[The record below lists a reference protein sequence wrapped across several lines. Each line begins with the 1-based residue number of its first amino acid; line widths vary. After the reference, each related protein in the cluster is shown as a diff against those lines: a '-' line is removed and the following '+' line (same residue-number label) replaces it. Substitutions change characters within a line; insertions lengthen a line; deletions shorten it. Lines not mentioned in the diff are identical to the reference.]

1 MLLNHPGTSGAYQH
15 ILVEKQGA
23 KTDVGVITLNR
34 PKALN
39 ALCDGLMRE
48 VSDAIDKFEND
59 KQVGALVITGSERAF
74 AAGIPYKYIFLNLL
88 I

>member
-1 MLLNHPGTSGAYQH
+1 MLSFLNHPGTSAAYQH

-23 KTDVGVITLNR
+23 KADVGVITLNR

-48 VSDAIDKFEND
+48 VSDAIDKFESD

-74 AAGIPYKYIFLNLL
+74 AAGIP
-88 I
+88 